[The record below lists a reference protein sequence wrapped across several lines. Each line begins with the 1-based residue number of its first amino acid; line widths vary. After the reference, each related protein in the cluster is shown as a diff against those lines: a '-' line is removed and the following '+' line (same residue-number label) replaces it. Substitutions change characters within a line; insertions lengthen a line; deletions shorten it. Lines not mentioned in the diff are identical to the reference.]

1 MRIALIAPAWGRL
14 YGNFRALSREIN
26 TTAPLGLAY
35 LAGALAAA
43 GHETK
48 IFDVEVSHRDE
59 NKLLTALDEFSP
71 AATGV
76 SATSPVIV
84 EATRLARAIARRSS
98 APLILGGP
106 HISAVGAD
114 ALCADSPYA
123 YGLLGDAEQTFP
135 ALLQALSG
143 NEDPADIPGAV
154 VRRAG
159 QSIVNETHQ
168 PPVELDA
175 LPLPAFPGI
184 EWRRYRWSV
193 PGDGV
198 RIAVPIIASRGCP
211 YHCQF
216 CFRDPRR
223 RGVQR
228 RRAANIIEEM
238 RQRLAETPARHF
250 VFVDDF
256 LTGDRK
262 IINELCE
269 RCRALTPAFSWE
281 GDTRADAVDDELL
294 RAMRR
299 AGCVRLNFGV
309 ESGDPEILRRLGKQ
323 TDLRVVR
330 DAFAAA
336 KRAGLET
343 RGTFILG
350 TAHETRAT
358 VRRTLRLAAGLR
370 ELDQPYISIA
380 IPYPGTRLRAMAV
393 AGEGGLRLLDA
404 SYERLGRYGNA
415 LMEVND
421 LTPRFLIRAQRW
433 GTLWAYLQPARLSH
447 NLTRTGWRETLRLTW
462 AFLQTI
468 VRPPRLAASL
478 NAGKLGAY
486 QSK

>member
-14 YGNFRALSREIN
+14 YGSFRALSREIN

-43 GHETK
+43 GYRPK
-48 IFDVEVSHRDE
+48 IYDVEVSHRDE
-59 NKLLTALDEFSP
+59 PTLLAAVAEFAP
-71 AATGV
+71 AAIGV

-84 EATRLARAIARRSS
+84 EATRLARTIGRRMSK
-98 APLILGGP
+98 PLILGGP

-114 ALCADSPYA
+114 ALRDDSPFA

-135 ALLQALSG
+135 ALLQALSDG
-143 NEDPADIPGAV
+143 ADVSHIPGAV
-154 VRRAG
+154 VRRDG
-159 QSIVNETHQ
+159 QAIVNETHQ
-168 PPVELDA
+168 PPADLDA
-175 LPLPAFPGI
+175 LPQPSFPGI

-193 PGDGV
+193 PGAGL

-216 CFRDPRR
+216 CFRDQRR

-228 RRAANIIEEM
+228 RQAANIVEEM

-256 LTGDRK
+256 LTGDRE
-262 IINELCE
+262 IINELCD

-281 GDTRADAVDDELL
+281 GDTRADAVNDELL

-330 DAFAAA
+330 EAFAAA

-380 IPYPGTRLRAMAV
+380 IPYPGTRLRTMAV

-415 LMEVND
+415 LMEIND
-421 LTPRFLIRAQRW
+421 LTPRFLIRAQKW
-433 GTLWAYLQPARLSH
+433 GTLWAYLQPARLGH
-447 NLTRTGWRETLRLTW
+447 NLTRSGWREALRLTW

-468 VRPPRLAASL
+468 VRPPRLSPPL
-478 NAGKLGAY
+478 TAGKLGAY